1 MSTRT
6 PSIVAGLSTFFL
18 TIILAIV
25 FVFGQIVLL
34 NGASESDAFNALAV
48 SVICQSV
55 VLLFVVILAR
65 WLTTLLISKFNW
77 SKALAVVTAV
87 IAGTGLGA
95 LVSFLSIILSIL
107 VVGIE

>member
-1 MSTRT
+1 MPAKT
-6 PSIVAGLSTFFL
+6 PSLIAGLSTFLL
-18 TIILAIV
+18 TIVLAIV
-25 FVFGQIVLL
+25 FFFGQIVLL

-55 VLLFVVILAR
+55 VLLLAVILAR
-65 WLTTLLISKFNW
+65 WLTNLLITKFQW

-95 LVSFLSIILSIL
+95 LASFLSSILSIL
-107 VVGIE
+107 VAGLR